1 MPMDIP
7 DETVIVADN
16 DSMMRGLLR
25 TALERPRRILMLC
38 ADGAEAVATA
48 EECAATLVLLD
59 MRMPRM
65 DGLAA
70 CRAIRALPG
79 YGAVPILVL
88 TAFDDRDS
96 RDRALRA
103 GATSFMVKPFSR
115 DRLIGEIGPLIAARK
130 TSLELEYY

>member
-1 MPMDIP
+1 MLMDIP

-38 ADGAEAVATA
+38 ADGTEAVAAA
-48 EECAATLVLLD
+48 EESAATLILLD

-65 DGLAA
+65 DGLEA
-70 CRAIRALPG
+70 CRAIRELPG
-79 YGAVPILVL
+79 YEVVPIVIL
-88 TAFDDRDS
+88 TAFDGNAS
-96 RDRALRA
+96 RQRAMRA

-115 DRLIGEIGPLIAARK
+115 DRLIGDIGPLIAARK
-130 TSLELEYY
+130 QTMELEHY